1 MIMDRFREIA
11 SRLPIVSGIIGG
23 LRGRRETLA
32 ADPFRQ
38 AHIREERLW
47 LLALLIIF
55 LLAVSL
61 FLITA
66 TDEAAGV
73 VPEIAVPVISVL
85 GSDITTCFLLVM
97 VLLITA
103 YIHERLQSHWIE
115 NRHLIEQLTQRERAL
130 RKKDAQLTTWG
141 ELSHALIANFELP
154 RLLDLIV
161 TTAMEVTDAERGSVM
176 LLDTEENV
184 LTIKAAK
191 GIDDEVVR
199 KTRLRLG
206 EGIAGRVAFTGKP
219 LLLHRE
225 EKDKQLHAVRKRDDE
240 ISSAISVP
248 LRIEDRI
255 VGTLNVSETSR
266 PAPFREEDMRALTLF
281 ADQAALAIEKAQL
294 YRDSQRQLEKLLA
307 VLDEL
312 GRTQAQLIHSE
323 KLASLGV
330 LAGGVAHEINN
341 PLMVILGRTE
351 LMLMDDAVS
360 DRGQGPG
367 SRVSE
372 TAVPQTLNR
381 KPQTLDPRPPLSP
394 EMKKNLETICNE
406 TERIARIVQNL
417 LTFSRKSRQE
427 KIERVSVKD
436 VLERTLMLSE
446 HQLTIGNVK
455 VMKELDANLPEID
468 ANSGQLQQVF
478 MNLIINA
485 HHAMPEGGEL
495 TIRTGTVPDDRVFIE
510 IADTGCGIAPE
521 YINRIFD
528 PFFTTKEEG
537 KGTGLGLAV
546 SRNIIDSHGGDIGV
560 RSAVGLG
567 TTFRV
572 ILPRVTPLQHP
583 GSPEGTRRA
592 DSPFHMAAAAAGP
605 PAATL
610 GFPDR
615 ADFWSL

>member
-1 MIMDRFREIA
+1 MIMDTFREIA
-11 SRLPIVSGIIGG
+11 SRLPIVSGIIAR
-23 LRGRRETLA
+23 LRGRREILA

-73 VPEIAVPVISVL
+73 VPNFAVPLISVL

-115 NRHLIEQLTQRERAL
+115 NRHLIEQLTQRERSL
-130 RKKDAQLTTWG
+130 KKKDAQLTTWG

-191 GIDDEVVR
+191 GMDEEVVR

-351 LMLMDDAVS
+351 LMLMDDRISGA
-360 DRGQGPG
+360 GAELPQGCPV
-367 SRVSE
+367 R
-372 TAVPQTLNR
+372 
-381 KPQTLDPRPPLSP
+381 LSGGESLPACRWQAFAP

-406 TERIARIVQNL
+406 TERIARIVQSL

-436 VLERTLMLSE
+436 VLERTLMLS
-446 HQLTIGNVK
+446 
-455 VMKELDANLPEID
+455 
-468 ANSGQLQQVF
+468 
-478 MNLIINA
+478 
-485 HHAMPEGGEL
+485 
-495 TIRTGTVPDDRVFIE
+495 
-510 IADTGCGIAPE
+510 
-521 YINRIFD
+521 
-528 PFFTTKEEG
+528 
-537 KGTGLGLAV
+537 
-546 SRNIIDSHGGDIGV
+546 
-560 RSAVGLG
+560 
-567 TTFRV
+567 
-572 ILPRVTPLQHP
+572 
-583 GSPEGTRRA
+583 
-592 DSPFHMAAAAAGP
+592 
-605 PAATL
+605 
-610 GFPDR
+610 
-615 ADFWSL
+615 

>member
-1 MIMDRFREIA
+1 M
-11 SRLPIVSGIIGG
+11 SIVAAR
-23 LRGRRETLA
+23 LRGRRQSLA
-32 ADPFRQ
+32 ADPFGE

-73 VPEIAVPVISVL
+73 VPEIAVPLISVL

-103 YIHERLQSHWIE
+103 YIRERLESHWIE

-219 LLLHRE
+219 LLLHRDDPSSTSGSSRAQPRD
-225 EKDKQLHAVRKRDDE
+225 EKDKQLNTVRKRDDE

-266 PAPFREEDMRALTLF
+266 PASFHEEDMRALTLF

-351 LMLMDDAVS
+351 LMLMEEGSRV
-360 DRGQGPG
+360 QGPG
-367 SRVSE
+367 SAGEGLGSRGQGLE
-372 TAVPQTLNR
+372 TALPETLNPKPQTLN
-381 KPQTLDPRPPLSP
+381 PRPPLSP
-394 EMKKNLETICNE
+394 EMKRNLETICNE

-417 LTFSRKSRQE
+417 LTFSRKRRQE
-427 KIERVSVKD
+427 KIERVKVNE
-436 VLERTLMLSE
+436 VLQRTLMLSE
-446 HQLTIGNVK
+446 HQLTVGNVK

-485 HHAMPEGGEL
+485 HHAMPDGGEL
-495 TIRTGTVPDDRVFIE
+495 TFRTGTVPDDRVFIE
-510 IADTGCGIAPE
+510 IADTGAGIAPE
-521 YINRIFD
+521 HINRIFD

-546 SRNIIDSHGGDIGV
+546 SRNIIESHGGDIGV

-572 ILPRVTPLQHP
+572 ILPRVAPLVGALHV
-583 GSPEGTRRA
+583 GG
-592 DSPFHMAAAAAGP
+592 
-605 PAATL
+605 
-610 GFPDR
+610 
-615 ADFWSL
+615 

>member
-1 MIMDRFREIA
+1 VRLIA
-11 SRLPIVSGIIGG
+11 ARL
-23 LRGRRETLA
+23 RDRRELLDN
-32 ADPFRQ
+32 DPFRR

-66 TDEAAGV
+66 TDEAIGS
-73 VPEIAVPVISVL
+73 VPEIAVPLISVL
-85 GSDITTCFLLVM
+85 GSDVTTCFLLVM
-97 VLLITA
+97 VLLVTA
-103 YIHERLQSHWIE
+103 YIRERLNTHWLE
-115 NRHLIEQLTQRERAL
+115 NRHLIEELTLKERSL
-130 RKKDAQLTTWG
+130 KKKDAQLTTWG
-141 ELSHALIANFELP
+141 ELSHALIANFDLP

-191 GIDDEVVR
+191 GMDEEVVK

-219 LLLHRE
+219 LLLTRDE
-225 EKDKQLHAVRKRDDE
+225 PEKQLRSVRKRDDE
-240 ISSAISVP
+240 INSAISVP

-266 PAPFREEDMRALTLF
+266 ASQFREEDMRALTLF
-281 ADQAALAIEKAQL
+281 ADQAALALEKAQL
-294 YRDSQRQLEKLLA
+294 YRDSQRQLEKLLS

-312 GRTQAQLIHSE
+312 SRTQAQLIHSE

-351 LMLMDDAVS
+351 LLLMDQD
-360 DRGQGPG
+360 
-367 SRVSE
+367 VSE
-372 TAVPQTLNR
+372 EI
-381 KPQTLDPRPPLSP
+381 KP
-394 EMKKNLETICNE
+394 NLQTICNE
-406 TERIARIVQNL
+406 TERIARIVENL
-417 LTFSRKSRQE
+417 LAFSRRSRQE
-427 KIERVSVKD
+427 KIEKVD
-436 VLERTLMLSE
+436 VNEALERTLMLTQ
-446 HQLTIGNVK
+446 HQLTVANVK
-455 VMKELDANLPEID
+455 LNKELEANLPQVD
-468 ANSGQLQQVF
+468 AAAGQLQQVF

-485 HHAMPEGGEL
+485 GHAMPEGGEL
-495 TIRTGTVPDDRVFIE
+495 TVRTGAIPEDRIFIE
-510 IADTGCGIAPE
+510 ITDTGCGIPPE
-521 YINRIFD
+521 SINRIFD

-546 SRNIIDSHGGDIGV
+546 SRNIVENHGGDIGV

-572 ILPRVTPLQHP
+572 ILPQVAPSHP
-583 GSPEGTRRA
+583 T
-592 DSPFHMAAAAAGP
+592 DSPLRLASVGTGVAAEIFH
-605 PAATL
+605 L
-610 GFPDR
+610 PDR
-615 ADFWSL
+615 TDIHTL

>member
-1 MIMDRFREIA
+1 MRRLGQLA
-11 SRLPIVSGIIGG
+11 SRLPGVRLIVARI
-23 LRGRRETLA
+23 RERRELLDN
-32 ADPFRQ
+32 DPFRR

-66 TDEAAGV
+66 TDEAIGS
-73 VPEIAVPVISVL
+73 VPEIAVPLISVL
-85 GSDITTCFLLVM
+85 GSDVTTCFLLVM
-97 VLLITA
+97 VLLVTA
-103 YIHERLQSHWIE
+103 YIRERLNTHWLE
-115 NRHLIEQLTQRERAL
+115 NRHLIEELTLKERSL
-130 RKKDAQLTTWG
+130 KKKDAQLTTWG
-141 ELSHALIANFELP
+141 ELSHALIANFDLP

-191 GIDDEVVR
+191 GMDEEVVK

-219 LLLHRE
+219 LLLTRDE
-225 EKDKQLHAVRKRDDE
+225 PEKQLRSVRKRDDE
-240 ISSAISVP
+240 INSAISVP

-266 PAPFREEDMRALTLF
+266 ASQFREEDMRALTLF
-281 ADQAALAIEKAQL
+281 ADQAALALEKAQL
-294 YRDSQRQLEKLLA
+294 YRDSQRQLEKLLS

-312 GRTQAQLIHSE
+312 SRTQAQLIHSE

-351 LMLMDDAVS
+351 LLLMDQD
-360 DRGQGPG
+360 
-367 SRVSE
+367 VSE
-372 TAVPQTLNR
+372 EI
-381 KPQTLDPRPPLSP
+381 KP
-394 EMKKNLETICNE
+394 NLQTICNE
-406 TERIARIVQNL
+406 TERIARIVENL
-417 LTFSRKSRQE
+417 LAFSRRSRQE
-427 KIERVSVKD
+427 KIEKVD
-436 VLERTLMLSE
+436 VNEALERTLMLTQ
-446 HQLTIGNVK
+446 HQLTVANVK
-455 VMKELDANLPEID
+455 LNKELEANLPQVD
-468 ANSGQLQQVF
+468 AAAGQLQQVF

-485 HHAMPEGGEL
+485 GHAMPEGGEL
-495 TIRTGTVPDDRVFIE
+495 TVRTGAIPEDRIFIE
-510 IADTGCGIAPE
+510 ITDTGCGIPPE
-521 YINRIFD
+521 SINRIFD

-546 SRNIIDSHGGDIGV
+546 SRNIVENHGGDIGV

-572 ILPRVTPLQHP
+572 ILPQVAPSHP
-583 GSPEGTRRA
+583 T
-592 DSPFHMAAAAAGP
+592 DSPLRLASVGTGVAAEIFH
-605 PAATL
+605 L
-610 GFPDR
+610 PDR
-615 ADFWSL
+615 TDIHTL